1 MVKPAIGAALL
12 LSTLL
17 AAEPAYV
24 RLKDI
29 ASLAGIRDNQLV
41 GYGLVVGL
49 KGTGDKRQTYFSA
62 QSLANLLDR
71 MGIQVNPN
79 AMQVRNTAAVIVT
92 ATLPPFAESGHKVD
106 IQVAAIGDATSLQ
119 GGLLV
124 LTPLKAP
131 DGRVFAVAQGPV
143 ITGAFSAGTGTGNSM
158 TLNHPTAGRIPNGA
172 IVEQAAPSVLP
183 DQELKWQLN
192 EADFTTAARM
202 ATAINVRFK
211 NPLAKTLN
219 AGSVAVEIPT
229 EYSGRVVE
237 FVSEMETLTLE
248 TDARQRIIVNERT
261 GTIVLGKEVR
271 IRPVSILHGNLSVDI
286 QTSFE
291 VSQPTPFGRGETTTI
306 PKVGVA
312 VQEEQAR
319 RVNLKEGATVEDL
332 VAALVAI
339 GSTPRDII
347 SILQSLKASGALD
360 AHLEV
365 I

>member
-1 MVKPAIGAALL
+1 MI
-12 LSTLL
+12 L
-17 AAEPAYV
+17 AAILALAPVTGESAGV
-24 RLKDI
+24 RVKEI
-29 ASLAGIRDNQLV
+29 ASLAGVRDNQLV

-71 MGIQVNPN
+71 MGVQVNPG
-79 AMQVRNTAAVIVT
+79 AIQVRNTAAVIIT
-92 ATLPPFAESGHKVD
+92 ATLPPFAESGNKVD

-143 ITGAFSAGTGTGNSM
+143 ITGAFSAGTGAGNSM

-172 IVEQAAPSVLP
+172 IVEQAAPSALP
-183 DQELKWQLN
+183 DQELRWQLR
-192 EADFTTAARM
+192 EADFTNSARM
-202 ATAINVRFK
+202 AAAINARFK
-211 NPLAKTLN
+211 APLAKTLS
-219 AGSVAVEIPT
+219 AGSVAVQIPA
-229 EYSGRVVE
+229 EYLGRVVE
-237 FVSEMETLTLE
+237 FVSEMEMLNLE
-248 TDARQRIIVNERT
+248 TDTRQRIVVNERT
-261 GTIVLGKEVR
+261 GTIVLGKDVR

-291 VSQPTPFGRGETTTI
+291 ISQPAPFGRGETTTV
-306 PKVGVA
+306 PEVGVA
-312 VQEEQAR
+312 VKEEQAR

-332 VAALVAI
+332 VSALMAI

-347 SILQSLKASGALD
+347 SVLQNLKASGALD
-360 AHLEV
+360 ADLEV